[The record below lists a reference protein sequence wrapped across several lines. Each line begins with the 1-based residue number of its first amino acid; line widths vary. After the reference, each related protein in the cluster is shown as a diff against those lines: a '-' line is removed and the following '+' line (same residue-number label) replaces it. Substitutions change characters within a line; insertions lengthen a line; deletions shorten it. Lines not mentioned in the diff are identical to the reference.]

1 MASALTFMRVRYAT
15 NSYEAS
21 KTRRL
26 KRIRSRATV
35 ELSRAFE
42 AGKLSLR
49 QYDLRSRLEARQ
61 QKRLITVE
69 RARIASALVAA
80 HAIDEFLNDIKAGQ
94 VRLSDVE
101 LAIRK
106 ALALA
111 QWNYPS
117 GCLGAGRCNARDIIF
132 S

>member
-94 VRLSDVE
+94 VRLSD
-101 LAIRK
+101 
-106 ALALA
+106 
-111 QWNYPS
+111 
-117 GCLGAGRCNARDIIF
+117 
-132 S
+132 